1 MSGAAQRKG
10 PASAPTLPS
19 NGSTDPCK
27 EMAMNGNTDIT
38 TATQNSSVI
47 LALADLA
54 AHAEA
59 VNLEADNRSIQ
70 MVTLKNARAE
80 EFFTDRMNRAH
91 DDRMA
96 FLEAITRIK
105 AGSVQEAGAQLV
117 AAVNFFDMVDCEFPE
132 EDRRLYAM
140 FEAIG
145 RVLFSVGEAIEA
157 EHGRIAGGGFDQ
169 MTVSPWVGVL
179 DDQGKER
186 AA

>member
-1 MSGAAQRKG
+1 MSAAKENG
-10 PASAPTLPS
+10 PGVRQHQPGLVSTNPTK
-19 NGSTDPCK
+19 D
-27 EMAMNGNTDIT
+27 MAMNKQEATT
-38 TATQNSSVI
+38 TADQNSSVI
-47 LALADLA
+47 LMLADLA

-70 MVTLKNARAE
+70 MVTLKNVRAE

-96 FLEAITRIK
+96 FLEAMTRIK

-132 EDRRLYAM
+132 EDRRLYGM

-179 DDQGKER
+179 DDNGEER